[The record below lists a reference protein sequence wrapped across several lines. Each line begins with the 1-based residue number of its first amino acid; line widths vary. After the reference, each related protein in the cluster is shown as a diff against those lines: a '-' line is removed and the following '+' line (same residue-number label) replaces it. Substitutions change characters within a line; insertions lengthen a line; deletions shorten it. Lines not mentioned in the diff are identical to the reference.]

1 MGASMH
7 TCGHPRWP
15 RLQFGAVR
23 TELGGDGERI
33 REAVFSDVDDL
44 IADIAVIFH
53 WPPSEMYGMELRELM
68 AWREKAAIR
77 SGNHEQEDD
86 DNGS

>member
-1 MGASMH
+1 M
-7 TCGHPRWP
+7 
-15 RLQFGAVR
+15 
-23 TELGGDGERI
+23 

-77 SGNHEQEDD
+77 SGNNEQEDD
-86 DNGS
+86 DDGS

>member
-1 MGASMH
+1 MRRDHAFFDE
-7 TCGHPRWP
+7 T
-15 RLQFGAVR
+15 GAVR
-23 TELGGDGERI
+23 TERSGDGERV
-33 REAVFSDVDDL
+33 REAVFSEVDDL

-77 SGNHEQEDD
+77 SGKHEQEDD
-86 DNGS
+86 DDGS